1 MRDGVELVSV
11 ITTGEWQVNVRQLGV
26 DGEWRNENI
35 TTVRDV
41 PIKVTSLSVT
51 DPFGPASATLQIPSV
66 SPLEPIGDGSVDLW
80 WLKEHTQVSI
90 GWTVTDD
97 DLFRSL
103 KEIGQSTSY
112 MWEGNLISFN
122 TSSEQ
127 ATSLSVECLGA
138 MRVLD
143 QRISKPGTLY
153 RPMPFEIAIKRAFDV
168 ANNEHPTGLASMSV
182 QLPYHSPTFVIKK
195 RKYKTKK
202 GKTKYKNRD
211 PKYLIPGWV
220 SEGSHWSAMVT
231 RETGNWGKVLSEYV
245 QPMLSGMYTN
255 RGRYTLRLDPG
266 RRPVFF
272 HKDHVFET
280 DADELLVVNAVTP
293 GVKFSLSE
301 DHSQTLTTVYGE
313 VASTFSGTSYNGA
326 KVDGTG
332 TSVTYNPFA
341 ESPWVDS
348 SNDQQRR
355 SVARQE
361 VHTQFTAGLTVAD
374 AQSVAKQHLRA
385 FSSAGFT
392 GTITFNRVDPL
403 IRGKSGEM
411 IVHPRQLIKPGH
423 TIRLDGFRGQ
433 TPGPLLYVSELSQS
447 VESDTVTATV
457 DSKFRDFKSLREA
470 RIRGRDSLRPY
481 HTTALL
487 DKFSSNIP
495 DPMLRWSYA
504 RGSGYFPK
512 ESRKLWRQMESGGYD
527 MEFPWTDMTTRYPP
541 KNKAYR
547 DRYCV
552 IKGHSPGYKN
562 KEVLPEVFWNVRNDK
577 KRFNRVGRMFL
588 AQAGEIALFQIAAFD
603 EDGNVLPVSFHVS
616 IWGLPTVTSRHTPR
630 IPKQDGKNGQP
641 KTSDGNYHRNGRH
654 YKYGHPYPFFVNA
667 WESIRQD
674 GAQIVTDSQQL
685 STVGGTMFAGWG
697 NHSEKAGYWP
707 GTSRSKRFEPTGLL
721 VDTTPWSFDM
731 TADGSSKFA
740 HDNRKK
746 NSLRVNGTARVLIFC
761 DDRPRQDI
769 YFLGRAYM
777 KRPGGA

>member
-1 MRDGVELVSV
+1 MKNGVEV
-11 ITTGEWQVNVRQLGV
+11 IDVTPTGEWQVKARQLDVSGV
-26 DGEWRNENI
+26 WRTENV
-35 TTVRDV
+35 TTVRGV
-41 PIKVTSLSVT
+41 PIKISSLSVT

-80 WLKEHTQVSI
+80 WLRDHTQISI
-90 GWTVTDD
+90 EWSVTDG
-97 DLFRSL
+97 DLFRAL
-103 KEIGQSTSY
+103 KEIGQFTSY
-112 MWEGNLISFN
+112 VWEGNLISFN
-122 TSSEQ
+122 TNSES

-143 QRISKPGTLY
+143 HRLAKPGTLY
-153 RPMPFEIAIKRAFDV
+153 RPIPFEAAIKRAFDT
-168 ANNEHPTGLASMSV
+168 ADSEHPTGLSSMSI
-182 QLPYHSPTFVIKK
+182 QMPSHAPTFSIKK
-195 RKYKTKK
+195 RRYKTKA
-202 GKTKYKNRD
+202 GRVRYKNRD
-211 PKYLIPGWV
+211 PKYLIPSSV
-220 SEGSHWSAMVT
+220 SVGSHWSAMVT

-255 RGRYTLRLDPG
+255 RGRYTIRLDPG

-272 HKDHVFET
+272 HKDHVFAV
-280 DADELLVVNAVTP
+280 DDNELLVVNAVTP

-313 VASTFSGTSYNGA
+313 VTSTFSGTSYNGA

-332 TSVTYNPFA
+332 NSVTYKPFA

-348 SNDQQRR
+348 KNSQQRR

-361 VHTQFTAGLTVAD
+361 VHTQFTAGLAVRD
-374 AQSVAKQHLRA
+374 AQSVAKQHLRT
-385 FSSAGFT
+385 FSDAGLT
-392 GTITFNRVDPL
+392 GTVMFNRVDPL
-403 IRGKSGEM
+403 VRGKGGEM
-411 IVHPRQLIKPGH
+411 ITFPRQLIKPGH
-423 TIRLDGFRGQ
+423 TIRLDGYRGQ
-433 TPGPLLYVSELSQS
+433 TPGPLLYVSELSQN
-447 VESDTVTATV
+447 VEGDTVTATV

-504 RGSGYFPK
+504 RGSGFFPK
-512 ESRKLWRQMESGGYD
+512 ESKKLWARMESGGYD
-527 MEFPWTDMTTRYPP
+527 MEFPWTDMTTKYPP
-541 KNKAYR
+541 KRYG
-547 DRYCV
+547 DRYCK
-552 IKGHSPGYKN
+552 IKGHKPGSRS
-562 KEVLPEVFWNVRNDK
+562 KEIRPETFWNVPNTK
-577 KRFNRVGRMFL
+577 KKFNRVGRMFL

-616 IWGLPTVTSRHTPR
+616 IWGLPTVTAKHTPR
-630 IPKQDGKNGQP
+630 IPKQNGKNGQP
-641 KTSDGNYHRNGRH
+641 NTGDGNYHRNGRH
-654 YKYGHPYPFFVNA
+654 YKYGHPYPFFINA
-667 WESIRQD
+667 WESVRQD
-674 GAQIVTDSQQL
+674 GALIVTDSQQL

-707 GTSRSKRFEPTGLL
+707 GTSRSKRFESTGLL
-721 VDTTPWSFDM
+721 VDSTPWSFDM
-731 TADGSSKFA
+731 TADGSSKFS

-761 DDRPRQDI
+761 DDRPRQDV